1 MAKILIVDDDPDV
14 VDVCKIVLEKE
25 GHIVSSAINRSD
37 GMKAVQDFN
46 PELLILD
53 IIMEQHDDGLIMA
66 QDLRRQGFK
75 APILMLTSIGKVTG
89 MNYGKDDS
97 LVPVD
102 DFVEKPV
109 APKTIIAKV
118 NSLLKK

>member
-14 VDVCKIVLEKE
+14 VDVCRIVLEKE
-25 GHIVSSAINRSD
+25 GHVVSSANNRAD
-37 GMKAVQDFN
+37 GMKAVKDVN

-53 IIMEQHDDGLIMA
+53 VIMEQHDDGLIMA
-66 QDLRRQGFK
+66 QDLRKQGFK
-75 APILMLTSIGKVTG
+75 APILMFTSIGKVTG
-89 MNYGKDDS
+89 MNYDKDDS

-109 APKTIIAKV
+109 SPATIIAKV
-118 NSLLKK
+118 NALLKK